1 MENKDLEWIADVI
14 EKLQVPQTYN
24 ERQRLTKILER
35 VAPAMI
41 KVLDWTALAKF
52 STWKEGCEDDETV
65 YAGHTCNACGQDHY
79 IEEGNPKHRET
90 GADQDGNGG
99 EPCRYEELLQL
110 LQAEQPNEDK

>member
-35 VAPAMI
+35 VAPALI
-41 KVLDWTALAKF
+41 RVLDWTALSKF
-52 STWKEGCEDDETV
+52 RMWKEGLGDDETE

-79 IEEGNPKHRET
+79 IDENNPKHCET
-90 GADQDGNGG
+90 GVKRDGTGG
-99 EPCRYEELLQL
+99 KPCRYEELLQL
-110 LQAEQPNEDK
+110 LREEQKKED